1 MTPEI
6 HERYAVEI
14 ANLKQAHYNEID
26 QLKREHKI
34 ELHTNAQFYEAKLAQ
49 EKIII
54 KRLEDLNRAQEQ
66 EINRYKSELGEMRIL
81 AEDQVMRI
89 DQLLSEKQ

>member
-1 MTPEI
+1 M
-6 HERYAVEI
+6 
-14 ANLKQAHYNEID
+14 
-26 QLKREHKI
+26 
-34 ELHTNAQFYEAKLAQ
+34 HTNAQFYEAKLAQ

-81 AEDQVMRI
+81 AEDQAMRI